1 MRIRQALL
9 AIGMT
14 ATLLT
19 GTALVNTAAA
29 TTTAAT
35 ATAAR
40 AATPSSECSAQ
51 DFHGDKRLGPE
62 QLPTTGPVGR
72 QLWGYQRTGGLG
84 EQQFLDTYYDTA
96 TGSWR
101 YPPADG
107 YVTLPDG
114 TPLEIQQTLVPG
126 QRIDRY
132 GSEYGSYLAPEGLP
146 YATRAL
152 PPQSLDSDPAPACNY
167 HVYKV
172 AKAFTVDAG
181 PIAPWFGQPGHGWQ
195 FQLDAR
201 HLPGAPARLNVL
213 WLIDNGYLAR
223 T

>member
-1 MRIRQALL
+1 MRIRQTLA

-19 GTALVNTAAA
+19 GTVLTGVGAGTAAA
-29 TTTAAT
+29 VT
-35 ATAAR
+35 
-40 AATPSSECSAQ
+40 SSECSTA
-51 DFHGDKRLGPE
+51 DFHGDRRLGPE
-62 QLPTTGPVGR
+62 QLPSTGPVGR
-72 QLWGYQRTGGLG
+72 QLWGYQRTGGLT
-84 EQQFLDTYYDTA
+84 EQQFLDRYYDA
-96 TGSWR
+96 TTNSWR

-107 YVTLPDG
+107 YVTTPDG
-114 TPLEIQQTLVPG
+114 TPLEIQQTLGTG

-146 YATRAL
+146 YATRAI
-152 PPQSLDSDPAPACNY
+152 PPQSLDSEPAAPCNY

-172 AKAFTVDAG
+172 LRPFTVDAG
-181 PIAPWFGQPGHGWQ
+181 PIAPWFGQPGYGWQ

-201 HLPGAPARLNVL
+201 HVPGAPTRLNVL

-223 T
+223 A

>member
-14 ATLLT
+14 VTLF
-19 GTALVNTAAA
+19 TATAA
-29 TTTAAT
+29 TTAAT
-35 ATAAR
+35 A
-40 AATPSSECSAQ
+40 ATPAPSSVCSTE
-51 DFHGDKRLGPE
+51 DFHGDKRLGPDR
-62 QLPTTGPVGR
+62 LPATGAVGR
-72 QLWGYQRTGGLG
+72 QLRGYQRTGGLG
-84 EQQFLDTYYDTA
+84 EQQFLDTYYDGTA
-96 TGSWR
+96 GSWR

-107 YVTLPDG
+107 YLTLPDG
-114 TPLEIQQTLVPG
+114 TPLEIQQTLLPG

-132 GSEYGSYLAPEGLP
+132 GSEYGAYLAPEGLP
-146 YATRAL
+146 YPARAL
-152 PPQSLDSDPAPACNY
+152 PPQSLDSDPAGPCNY

-201 HLPGAPARLNVL
+201 HVPGSPARLNVL

-223 T
+223 V